1 MDDIIQSIQQDIL
14 NPNVSLANILLKAK
28 VLAHRLKNDEFK
40 QWIRN
45 ELDGYTEREAIP
57 DYRVLEVVS
66 FGTYANIAGTL
77 PNRPISSTM
86 IPEDL
91 MDEVTYLWVNE
102 GIRAVEELSKQKDL
116 GTFWLGDWVAYFNHH
131 NRGKMNN
138 YHLVKAKRPI
148 HESRFSQILQTVRS
162 RLQDF
167 ILEISDLPWNMEK
180 DLPPTDQIER
190 IFQITIYNNANAQG
204 GNMSTF
210 DQRGQHVQYQ
220 YNAAGDI
227 NISAIQNQTDFVQ
240 ELLKLKAEVTK
251 AGESKAIDEDIVID
265 AEYEISKAIQEAK
278 KPEPKKA
285 AMLEHIDKAKTL
297 VEGTVATAGLAT
309 ALMELIEAA
318 QKLF

>member
-28 VLAHRLKNDEFK
+28 VLAHRLHNDEFK
-40 QWIRN
+40 QWVRN
-45 ELDGYTEREAIP
+45 ELDGYSEKELIP
-57 DYRVLEVVS
+57 DYRVLEVLS
-66 FGTYANIAGTL
+66 FGTFANMAYMHS
-77 PNRPISSTM
+77 NQSISSFM
-86 IPEDL
+86 IPE
-91 MDEVTYLWVNE
+91 YLRDDVARIWVSE
-102 GIRAVEELSKQKDL
+102 GIRAVEELSEKDDL
-116 GTFWLGDWVAYFNHH
+116 SAAWPGDWVAFFNYH
-131 NRGKMNN
+131 NRGKMNT
-138 YHLVKAKRPI
+138 YHLVEAKRPVLG
-148 HESRFSQILQTVRS
+148 SRFSQILQTVRS

-180 DLPPTDQIER
+180 DLPPRDQIER
-190 IFQITIYNNANAQG
+190 IFQVTIYNNANAQG
-204 GNMSTF
+204 GSMSTF

-251 AGESKAIDEDIVID
+251 AGESQAINEDTVID

-285 AMLEHIDKAKTL
+285 AMLEYIDKAKTL

-309 ALMELIEAA
+309 ALVKLIELA